1 MKRLVWLDS
10 AQRDLR
16 SIADYY
22 AEKAWPQITGNLLR
36 RIVRSAERLSDQP
49 YMGAPAYDDLL
60 EWNIPD
66 LSYVL
71 PYRVNGDDVEILRVF
86 HTAQEKPSK
95 WESNQ

>member
-10 AQRDLR
+10 AQKDLR

-22 AEKAWPQITGNLLR
+22 TEKAWTKIAVNLLR
-36 RIVRSAERLSDQP
+36 RIVHSAEHLSDQP
-49 YMGAPAYDDLL
+49 YMGIPVYDDLL
-60 EWNIPD
+60 EWNVPD

-86 HTAQEKPSK
+86 HTAQDKPSK
-95 WESNQ
+95 WGK